1 MLSENIFNIP
11 HERNFNSANS
21 FTIGTPS
28 VARCAFFPRNEDEL
42 IYLVKELKDE
52 KYFVAGI
59 GSNTLPPEN
68 YDGFLIFTKNIRSLS
83 SDGDFITAGCGVSV
97 TDVINYAISRDL
109 DCASFMAGIPSSLGG
124 GIYMNA
130 GTKNGYIGDII
141 ERVTV
146 TDGVKIFSLTGASA
160 CFRIKTAPFKGKN
173 FIILNARLRCGH
185 ASADSVKVKISAYI
199 AARKNC
205 RKERAWGVYL
215 KIPTENPPAR

>member
-146 TDGVKIFSLTGASA
+146 TDGVKIFSLNGSE
-160 CFRIKTAPFKGKN
+160 CLFSYKDKRLSKGKTYN
-173 FIILNARLRCGH
+173 FKRAFTVRACVCRFGKSEDISLYRR
-185 ASADSVKVKISAYI
+185 KKKIAE
-199 AARKNC
+199 
-205 RKERAWGVYL
+205 RKEHGVY
-215 KIPTENPPAR
+215 I